1 MGLSDQTG
9 REGAVVC
16 LGYFD
21 GVHLGHQAL
30 LKAGR
35 ERAEALGL
43 PLLAHTFDR
52 APQHKDMALTD
63 LKERKRLLLR
73 YGADGVFVSPFDDAM
88 RRMSGEDF
96 FRDILLRELG
106 AKHLVCGHDHR
117 FGYGGQC
124 DIAALHRMC
133 EESGTGLTVVPDV
146 TVDGLRVSS
155 TAIREALARGD
166 TALAERMLGR
176 PVISAVHM
184 E

>member
-1 MGLSDQTG
+1 MGLSDRAG
-9 REGAVVC
+9 RGSVVC

-35 ERAEALGL
+35 EQADALGL

-52 APQHKDMALTD
+52 APLHKDMELTG
-63 LKERKRLLLR
+63 LTERKRLLLC

-88 RRMSGEDF
+88 RRMRGEDF
-96 FRDILLRELG
+96 FRDILLKEMN
-106 AKHLVCGHDHR
+106 AKHLVCGKDHR

-124 DIAALHRMC
+124 DTEALRRMC
-133 EESGTGLTVVPDV
+133 GESGIGLTVVPDV
-146 TVDGLRVSS
+146 TLDGMRVSS

-176 PVISAVHM
+176 PVIFAAR
-184 E
+184 EE